1 MSSKRSQ
8 LPLSRVTEQ
17 QRRLAEM
24 RAAKHQHAGAGNAR
38 RLPGHGARSQRGGR

>member
-1 MSSKRSQ
+1 MQSKRSQ

-24 RAAKHQHAGAGNAR
+24 RAAKNRHAAAGNAK
-38 RLPGHGARSQRGGR
+38 RLPGHGARSHRGQR